1 LARVEL
7 ARIEAVDERRTGWLL
22 GLLLLGQLIFLALQ
36 GARGASDTLVESWGL
51 RLLGPAARSVAAV
64 PTSVAGL
71 REDLRMRGRLQEE
84 NRQLRREVEE
94 LRLRLLQ
101 LTDVEQEMQ
110 RLGDAVHYPAP
121 PAGHIRAVDIIYADH
136 VSWLRTLLVYT
147 GDLPARE
154 SQPVLSPAGLVG
166 RVITVA
172 GPYAKV
178 QIITDRAA
186 SVGAMVMRTR
196 RQGVVRGSG
205 QGEGLLLDYVPLQAD
220 VRPGDQVVTAGI
232 DGVYPRGIPIGTVV
246 KVSQGGQLFHR
257 IEVAPAVEFG
267 TLDQVYLL
275 DYTPPP
281 PSIREAQPGV
291 RP

>member
-22 GLLLLGQLIFLALQ
+22 GLLLVGQLIFLALE
-36 GARGASDTLVESWGL
+36 GARGASDTLIESWGL
-51 RLLGPAARSVAAV
+51 HLLGPAARAIAAV
-64 PTSVAGL
+64 PASVSGM
-71 REDLRMRGRLQEE
+71 REGLRMRGRLQED
-84 NRQLRREVEE
+84 NRKLRREVEE

-121 PAGHIRAVDIIYADH
+121 PAGRIRALDIIYADH

-147 GDLPARE
+147 GGQPVRV

-172 GPYAKV
+172 GSYAKV

-186 SVGAMVMRTR
+186 SVGAMVLRTR

-246 KVSQGGQLFHR
+246 AVSQGGQLFHH
-257 IEVAPAVEFG
+257 IEVAPAVDFG

-281 PSIREAQPGV
+281 PSLREAQPGV